1 MDAAARSADKRS
13 RDIAASQKRLQKEIE
28 KGWQDVG
35 NVIAAG
41 IAGITIAGTFSKFV
55 TESKNAQNEQAQLA
69 AVLKSTGEAAGYTA
83 DQLNDMATAMAGKSI
98 FDDGDINRAQTRL
111 LSYTNVVGEQFPEA
125 LQAAIDMATRLG
137 TTVEQAS
144 ETVGKA
150 LDVPAEGL
158 SALSKQGFR
167 FTEAQEKL
175 VASLQST
182 GRTAE
187 AQKIILDAMKSA
199 YGGAAEA
206 ARNTFGGA
214 IAALQNQLNSLMTG
228 SDGSLQGTASAIN
241 DLTRTL
247 SSQEV
252 KSAFD
257 SLTTLLANTI
267 AMLASATGHF
277 VSFGKFVGESL
288 AKAAGGSADPIERL
302 DSKITGLTQD
312 IKNLDAEI
320 GRPRKFSSGGGYGD
334 LDELKTRAQQA
345 RNELA
350 SVQKTRA
357 SLIRDANNPIP
368 APKITAPKLPKPG
381 AIAVKGSGGAKD
393 DDTKKLLENELK
405 ALERYISAEQ
415 ELMGERNKF
424 LELYNSQG
432 LISIKDYYQAQG
444 DIRDEATKNQ
454 IKAYDE
460 EIAALRKYQASAT
473 KKTDK
478 AEAEGK
484 INELLE
490 KQAKLQRETG
500 SAALEAGIKQ
510 QLAADQYQ
518 DTLKELNARLLELQ
532 GNLGAAA
539 AIRFDL
545 QNDGLS
551 KLFSAEGN
559 TEAQDKLK
567 RIRELTI
574 AQADLNK
581 LSGDYSLIQGQL
593 QIAEDRI
600 ALAQKMGTQG
610 ELDGLVKLGEAR
622 RASYDQ
628 LKSIA
633 EQYERIAKA
642 SGDPQMLLK
651 ADQLKLSLEQL
662 SAELDPLANKFN
674 TMFSTA
680 ASSAFGDF
688 ISGTKSA
695 KDAFRSFIDDVFS
708 QITKMVSQNLFQKL
722 FGGMLGGDSGG
733 GFNFGSLLSGL
744 FGGARAS
751 GGPVEA
757 GKLYRVNERGPEL
770 YNANGAQFLLPSA
783 SGTITPNHAL
793 RGGGGGGQTLNVFL
807 QGKVE
812 RETPNQIAMEVR
824 RRSNI
829 AASRFA

>member
-69 AVLKSTGEAAGYTA
+69 AVLKSTGEAAGFTA
-83 DQLNDMATAMAGKSI
+83 DQLNDMATTMAGKSI

-267 AMLASATGHF
+267 AILASATAHF
-277 VSFGKFVGESL
+277 ISFGKFVGESL
-288 AKAAGGSADPIERL
+288 AKAVGGSADPVERINENLAGMRGELKEL
-302 DSKITGLTQD
+302 DKELA
-312 IKNLDAEI
+312 K
-320 GRPRKFSSGGGYGD
+320 PRKFSAGGGYDGIT
-334 LDELKTRAQQA
+334 ELTDRADKLRAQIDA
-345 RNELA
+345 A
-350 SVQKTRA
+350 SKSRDN
-357 SLIRDANNPIP
+357 LIKDANNPIP

-490 KQAKLQRETG
+490 KQAKLQKDAG
-500 SAALEAGIKQ
+500 LSALESGLKQ
-510 QLAADQYQ
+510 TQAM
-518 DTLKELNARLLELQ
+518 KEYANTIAETNARLLELQ
-532 GNLGAAA
+532 GEVGKAA

-545 QNDGLS
+545 QNEGLS
-551 KLFSAEGN
+551 KLFSAQGN
-559 TEAQDKLK
+559 TEMGEKLK

-581 LSGDYSLIQGQL
+581 LFGDYSLIQGQL

-628 LKSIA
+628 LKGIA

-674 TMFSTA
+674 TMFSDA

-695 KDAFRSFIDDVFS
+695 KDAFRGFIDDVFS
-708 QITKMVSQNLFQKL
+708 QITRMVSQNLFQKL
-722 FGGMLGGDSGG
+722 FGGMMGGDSGG

-744 FGGARAS
+744 FGGGRAS
-751 GGPVEA
+751 GGPVA
-757 GKLYRVNERGPEL
+757 PNTLYRVNEQGPEL
-770 YNANGAQFLLPSA
+770 FKAANGEQFLMT
-783 SGTITPNHAL
+783 GTQGGSITPNGAL
-793 RGGGGGGQTLNVFL
+793 RGGGGQVVNV
-807 QGKVE
+807 QIKGYVK
-812 RETPNQIAMEVR
+812 RETPNQIAMELR
-824 RRSNI
+824 RQSNT
-829 AASRFA
+829 AARRLA